1 MSHWQRYHKRW
12 NEIQP
17 PLRPD
22 ADVVARMQSLIG
34 SPQGTIL
41 LLGVTPEL
49 ADAFPRVHAV
59 DKNPGMMANVWPG
72 DGPGKKAEVGDWL
85 DLPPRAT
92 PYDGV
97 LGDGSLNCMPDLESL
112 RTLFAALRDAM
123 ADGAPFACRL
133 FERPETPFTRT
144 HLENFATGPAP
155 INFHAFKWQLAMHIA
170 AQTGASVPVAQ
181 ILSTFDTLF
190 PDRAQLAAATGWKL
204 ETISTIDVYRGSPVI
219 YTFPSRAEFT
229 AALPAG
235 VKDIRFEPCGSYDMA
250 ECCPILSF
258 RKG

>member
-1 MSHWQRYHKRW
+1 MSHWEKYHKRW

-22 ADVVARMQSLIG
+22 ADVVMHVQSIIG
-34 SPQGTIL
+34 KPQGSVL

-59 DKNPGMMANVWPG
+59 DKNPGMLANVWPG
-72 DGPGKKAEVGDWL
+72 DCPGKKAEVGDWL
-85 DLPPRAT
+85 ELSPRAT

-97 LGDGSLNCMPDLESL
+97 LGDGSLNCMPDLAHL
-112 RTLFAALRDAM
+112 HALFVKLHDVMAPGAA
-123 ADGAPFACRL
+123 FACRL
-133 FERPETPFTRT
+133 FERPETPFTKA
-144 HLENFATGPAP
+144 HLLKFAGGPAP

-170 AQTGASVPVAQ
+170 AETSASVPVAL
-181 ILSTFDTLF
+181 ILDAFDNLF
-190 PDRAQLAAATGWKL
+190 PDREKLAAATGWL
-204 ETISTIDVYRGSPVI
+204 PSAISTIDVYRGSPII

-229 AALPAG
+229 DALPQG
-235 VKDIRFEPCGSYDMA
+235 LKDVLFAPCGSYDMA